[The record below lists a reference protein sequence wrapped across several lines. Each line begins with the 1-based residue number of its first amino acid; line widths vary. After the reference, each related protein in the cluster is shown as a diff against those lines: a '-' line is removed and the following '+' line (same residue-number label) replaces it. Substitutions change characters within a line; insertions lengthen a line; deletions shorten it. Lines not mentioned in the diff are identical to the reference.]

1 MVAITV
7 EQLKRL
13 APNGRADILRAV
25 ADGGA
30 VLDSYGINTP
40 LRICHFL
47 AQVAHESAG
56 FRTTKEYASGAAY
69 EGRKNL
75 GNTQPGDGKRYKG
88 RGLIQL
94 TGRANYRTYGKRLG
108 IDLEGDP
115 AQAEEPALSLQIA
128 CEYWKAN
135 NLNVLADKDD
145 VAGITRKINGGY
157 NGLDD
162 RKKYLAKA
170 KTMWGVPVVP
180 KAPPVVKPSATPLQV
195 QSDPDKAVMVEG
207 YSKEVVESAQK
218 TLASKGYDPGII
230 DGKYGS
236 GTIGAISKAQAE
248 NGAPVTGKLDDATL
262 ALIASMPQRPISD
275 ARKAVTTETLR
286 EAKSTTV
293 AAADKG
299 SWWSKVTIWAGGL
312 LTGGK
317 VANDTGALDGVQT
330 LLGQGQQVREVVT
343 TGIDLGGWVQAAVL
357 QFWPVAVLGAGIAAF
372 FAFKKIKTV
381 RTEAV
386 RQGADVSG

>member
-25 ADGGA
+25 AGGGA

-56 FRTTKEYASGAAY
+56 FKTTEEYASGAAY

-75 GNTQPGDGKRYKG
+75 GNTQTGDGRRYKG

-108 IDLEGDP
+108 LDLESHP
-115 AQAEEPALSLQIA
+115 ITAAEPALSLQIA
-128 CEYWKAN
+128 CEYWKAKG
-135 NLNVLADKDD
+135 LNALADKDD
-145 VAGITRKINGGY
+145 IAGITRKINGGY

-170 KTMWGVPVVP
+170 KTMWGVPVVL
-180 KAPPVVKPSATPLQV
+180 KTPVVKPAAAPLQV

-236 GTIGAISKAQAE
+236 GTIGAVSKAQAE

-262 ALIASMPQRPISD
+262 ALIASMPQRPVSD
-275 ARKAVTTETLR
+275 ARKAATTDTLR
-286 EAKSTTV
+286 EAGSPTV
-293 AAADKG
+293 AQADKQ
-299 SWWSKVTIWAGGL
+299 SWWGKALGWIGG
-312 LTGGK
+312 GGVAIK
-317 VANDTGALDGVQT
+317 GANDSGALDGVQG
-330 LLGQGQQVREVVT
+330 LLGQGQQVRDVVS
-343 TGIDLGGWVQAAVL
+343 TGADLWGWVQSIVSTM
-357 QFWPVAVLGAGIAAF
+357 WPVALIGGGIFIWYQARQIKAA
-372 FAFKKIKTV
+372 
-381 RTEAV
+381 RLEAV